1 MMRNVK
7 FLVVFM
13 LCVLLAGV
21 MTLGASAQT
30 YPDYLVSV
38 TDASELL
45 TNAEED
51 EINEALVQA
60 SDAMGIPICAF
71 VFEYAGRDV
80 WGDNFLAAHGLD
92 GDDDLILMVVEV
104 THYEVNYYMYTYG
117 DAERKIN
124 QKELNYILDAND
136 VYINLKNGDMVE
148 GLCTYA
154 ELSAQAYNGRLGVSW
169 ALILIIALIVGAVA
183 GFISVGSIA
192 AGYKKKNPSQ
202 SYPLDRFAKLELTK
216 ERDREIGKF
225 VTTTI
230 ISTGGHGGRG
240 GGGGGRPGGGGGGG
254 FRGGR

>member
-1 MMRNVK
+1 MMRNMN
-7 FLVVFM
+7 FLAVFI
-13 LCVLLAGV
+13 LCVLLVSV
-21 MTLGASAQT
+21 MTVGASAQT

-45 TNAEED
+45 TDAEEA
-51 EINEALVQA
+51 EINEALLQA

-71 VFEYAGRDV
+71 VFEYAGHAV
-80 WGDNFLAAHGLD
+80 WGEDFLAAHNLD

-104 THYEVNYYMYTYG
+104 MRYEVNYYIYTYG
-117 DAERKIN
+117 DAEFKIN
-124 QKELNYILDAND
+124 SKEINYILDDDN
-136 VYINLKNGDMVE
+136 VHYNLRNGDIAK
-148 GLCTYA
+148 GLCAYA

-192 AGYKKKNPSQ
+192 ASYKKKNPSQ

-230 ISTGGHGGRG
+230 ISTGSHGGRG
-240 GGGGGRPGGGGGGG
+240 GYGGGRPGGGGGRG